1 MNAQLPHNRI
11 EMVPVAQINVLNP
24 RSRNRRVHL
33 EIIDSIRKAGLKR
46 PIVVSRRRNPHSQ
59 FRFDLVCGQGR
70 IEAYQSLGWPEI
82 PAIVVDADEKQ
93 CLMLSVV
100 ENVARRHHRPIDQM
114 REIGELRARG
124 HSELQIAEMI
134 GMSASWI
141 NMISCLLDNGE
152 ERLLDAVERELIDI
166 NTAINI
172 SRGSNA
178 EIQNFLLEEY
188 NKGLRGKKLTRFR
201 QLIEQR
207 INRRKHTGSELLGK
221 RRTRAQRESPE
232 ELRRMYRE
240 ETEREQQLA
249 AKAKAADRG
258 VTCAV
263 VLMRELLAD
272 DRFRGAF
279 LAEELDVEMPEILK
293 TRIDPGA
300 LR

>member
-1 MNAQLPHNRI
+1 MNTQLSHDRI
-11 EMVPVAQINVLNP
+11 EMVPIAQINVLNP
-24 RSRNRRVHL
+24 RTRNRRVHQ

-46 PIVVSRRRNPHSQ
+46 PIVISRRRDTHHQ

-70 IEAYQSLGWPEI
+70 IEAFESLGWPEI
-82 PAIVVDADEKQ
+82 PAIVVDADERQ

-124 HSELQIAEMI
+124 HSEAQIAEMI
-134 GMSASWI
+134 GTSASWV

-166 NTAINI
+166 NTAIGI
-172 SRGSNA
+172 SRGSSA
-178 EIQNFLLEEY
+178 DIQNFLLSEY
-188 NKGLRGKKLTRFR
+188 KRGLRGKKLTKFR

-207 INRRKHTGSELLGK
+207 INRRKHVGSELLGK
-221 RRTRAQRESPE
+221 RRGPRESPE
-232 ELRRMYRE
+232 ELRRMYKE

-249 AKAKAADRG
+249 AKAKAADRS

-263 VLMRELLAD
+263 VVMRELLAD
-272 DRFRGAF
+272 HQFRKAF
-279 LAEELDVEMPEILK
+279 LAEKLHLEMPEVLK
-293 TRIDPGA
+293 TRIDLGD